1 MSGKFKLRQL
11 NFAKRGDVIEAKLK
25 DSAFNTYF
33 KQKAQISNPKEMKEL
48 MEALK
53 QKGVNFPA

>member
-1 MSGKFKLRQL
+1 MSRKLRQL
-11 NFAKRGDVIEAKLK
+11 NFTRNGDVLEAKLK

-33 KQKAQISNPKEMKEL
+33 KQKAEISNPKQMKEL